1 MAQFGVSS
9 SEFPGLLANG
19 LSKLYDALKRAIEG
33 YDYAPAWAL
42 KGTGVFRH
50 GLGVVPRF
58 VAVQGSDDPSG
69 APYVQ
74 ELATSVDSVNVTVG
88 GAKKYY
94 RVLANR

>member
-9 SEFPGLLANG
+9 SEFPSLLQTGLN
-19 LSKLYDALKRAIEG
+19 KLYDALKRAIEG
-33 YDYAPAWAL
+33 YDFSPGWSV
-42 KGTGVFRH
+42 KGSGVFNH

-74 ELATSVDSVNVTVG
+74 ELAASVDGTSITVG
-88 GAKKYY
+88 GSKAYY
-94 RVLANR
+94 RILANR